1 MSRVRV
7 TPGAPF
13 YYQYIQAV
21 TQQLI
26 ALFLSQFFVQF
37 VQLRVFLPDYLP
49 VAQTL
54 VPARHQHLTTQI

>member
-1 MSRVRV
+1 
-7 TPGAPF
+7 
-13 YYQYIQAV
+13 
-21 TQQLI
+21 LI